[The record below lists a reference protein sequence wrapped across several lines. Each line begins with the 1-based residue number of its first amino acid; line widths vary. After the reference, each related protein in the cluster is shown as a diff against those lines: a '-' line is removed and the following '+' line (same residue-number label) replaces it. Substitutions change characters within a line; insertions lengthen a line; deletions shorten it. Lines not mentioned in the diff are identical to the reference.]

1 MSNIFTYRDLIAWK
15 DSMNLVEEC
24 YRTTAYFP
32 KVELYGLTSQVR
44 KAAVSIPSNIAEGH
58 CRRSTR
64 AYLNH
69 VSIALGSHGEFA
81 TCMDV
86 AARAR
91 VHREIRNRADPAAQR
106 LCREDALRVVLG
118 LGTKAAL

>member
-1 MSNIFTYRDLIAWK
+1 M
-15 DSMNLVEEC
+15 
-24 YRTTAYFP
+24 
-32 KVELYGLTSQVR
+32 SQVR
-44 KAAVSIPSNIAEGH
+44 KAAVSIPSSIAEGH

-86 AARAR
+86 AARLGYIAKSETAR
-91 VHREIRNRADPAAQR
+91 IQPLSDSVGKM
-106 LCREDALRVVLG
+106 LYGLYSALERKLP
-118 LGTKAAL
+118 

>member
-1 MSNIFTYRDLIAWK
+1 
-15 DSMNLVEEC
+15 MNLVEEC
-24 YRTTAYFP
+24 YRATAYFP

-81 TCMDV
+81 TCI
-86 AARAR
+86 
-91 VHREIRNRADPAAQR
+91 ELSER
-106 LCREDALRVVLG
+106 LGYVSKAETSRLQPLSDAVGKMLYG
-118 LGTKAAL
+118 LYSALERKLP